1 MAKKRLDFKA
11 LLLNHGEKFGAAL
24 IGVLAVTGLAT
35 ANWSACSRL
44 ESELKEAANKTKE
57 AWNSPSNVMS
67 EEKKTLFDST
77 PEVEVLAN
85 RMASPNE
92 DIEQFAWVRHL
103 NEPINSVKEKLAPV
117 IVLPPESPESTL
129 VTFALVQKPDDEEAA
144 DAETMTESA
153 DEPEEKD
160 AADKDL
166 ADLFGDNKKS
176 GVGVPGGYPGAD
188 AAGGIM
194 PGGPGAGAAGYPGG
208 TVAGDGYP
216 VGGSGMGSGMGMGP
230 GMAMGMGPGGSGMI
244 GMPES
249 LDGYGMGGYMGM
261 EGGMGAAVAERKIRS
276 CSGVSVRAVFDLY
289 KQTNMLAEA
298 LHIPAKDGQRYI
310 DFVNLEIQRKAAVPG
325 ADPWGGEWE
334 QLSLKDIAEILEE
347 AAYNDRDIVNPSVV
361 RSEITMPLPGRAAG
375 NWTPANASHKR
386 LEEFQLSDE
395 EKELIDRHQA
405 KLLEEANTM
414 KAMLPPAQAKSEGF
428 RKWGLASQ
436 DLGTALGGSGMNVS
450 GTMFSDYQSSMNTP
464 LPEGAEGQGQ
474 QLNKDPRFKTKED
487 LEKFLNSTL
496 VANRLLL
503 VRFMDF
509 TCDQGNSY
517 RYRVRLEMRNPTFNM
532 PVDELEQPELA
543 SQKTI
548 FSGWSEPTEPVFVP
562 GSYRYYTQKV
572 DSRPRVDEV
581 AQLSMYYQ
589 HETAGTPVMASL
601 RVPVGVRIGG
611 KQSLDVVDLGK
622 STLEPQEIELKS
634 LDYLASVTEAPR
646 ISASEFPELRDILK
660 GVPGGRVIPDR
671 ISVIDSTGAIV
682 SRYVGDKVNGGNKAI
697 SEADDLAV
705 AKFVLETYKHFR
717 VDEAAAAIGLPYG
730 AEGGSADPSM
740 MGSGAMMGMG
750 ADYMGAAGPGSSLGS
765 SRSSRSS
772 RRGKANR
779 PGGGASA
786 AP

>member
-1 MAKKRLDFKA
+1 
-11 LLLNHGEKFGAAL
+11 
-24 IGVLAVTGLAT
+24 
-35 ANWSACSRL
+35 
-44 ESELKEAANKTKE
+44 
-57 AWNSPSNVMS
+57 
-67 EEKKTLFDST
+67 
-77 PEVEVLAN
+77 
-85 RMASPNE
+85 
-92 DIEQFAWVRHL
+92 
-103 NEPINSVKEKLAPV
+103 
-117 IVLPPESPESTL
+117 
-129 VTFALVQKPDDEEAA
+129 
-144 DAETMTESA
+144 
-153 DEPEEKD
+153 
-160 AADKDL
+160 
-166 ADLFGDNKKS
+166 
-176 GVGVPGGYPGAD
+176 
-188 AAGGIM
+188 
-194 PGGPGAGAAGYPGG
+194 
-208 TVAGDGYP
+208 
-216 VGGSGMGSGMGMGP
+216 
-230 GMAMGMGPGGSGMI
+230 
-244 GMPES
+244 
-249 LDGYGMGGYMGM
+249 
-261 EGGMGAAVAERKIRS
+261 
-276 CSGVSVRAVFDLY
+276 
-289 KQTNMLAEA
+289 MLAEA

-405 KLLEEANTM
+405 KLLEEANKM

-436 DLGTALGGSGMNVS
+436 DLGTALGGGGMSVS
-450 GTMFSDYQSSMNTP
+450 GTMFSDYQSSMNTA

-717 VDEAAAAIGLPYG
+717 ADEAAAAIGLPYG

-740 MGSGAMMGMG
+740 MGPGAMMMGMG

>member
-1 MAKKRLDFKA
+1 MAKKRLDLKA
-11 LLLNHGEKFGAAL
+11 MFLNHGEKFGAGV

-44 ESELKEAANKTKE
+44 ESELKDAANKTKE
-57 AWNSPSNVMS
+57 TWNSPANVIS
-67 EEKKTLFDST
+67 EEKKSLFDST
-77 PEVEVLAN
+77 PDVEAMAN

-103 NEPINSVKEKLAPV
+103 NEPIISVREKLAPV
-117 IVLPPESPESTL
+117 VVLAPESPESTL
-129 VTFALVQKPDDEEAA
+129 VTFALVQKPDEEDEA
-144 DAETMTESA
+144 DAETMTEKA
-153 DEPEEKD
+153 DEPEEK

-188 AAGGIM
+188 GTTSGLLGGA
-194 PGGPGAGAAGYPGG
+194 PGAEAGYPGG
-208 TVAGDGYP
+208 GFPGGAGIGGEGYPAGGGIGMGMMPGGAGMMEGLDGY
-216 VGGSGMGSGMGMGP
+216 GSGGYMGMGMG
-230 GMAMGMGPGGSGMI
+230 
-244 GMPES
+244 
-249 LDGYGMGGYMGM
+249 MGM
-261 EGGMGAAVAERKIRS
+261 EGGMGATVVERKIRS
-276 CSGVSVRAVFDLY
+276 CAGVSVRAVFDLY
-289 KQTNMLAEA
+289 KQTNMLADA
-298 LHIPAKDGQRYI
+298 LHIPAKDVQRYI

-325 ADPWGGEWE
+325 ADPWSGEWE
-334 QLSLKDIAEILEE
+334 QLPLKDIAEILEE

-361 RSEITMPLPGRAAG
+361 RSEITMPLPPRAAG

-395 EKELIDRHQA
+395 EKDLIDRHQA
-405 KLLEEANTM
+405 KLLEEANKL
-414 KAMLPPAQAKSEGF
+414 KAMLPPEQAKSEGF

-436 DLGTALGGSGMNVS
+436 DLGTALGSGGMNVS
-450 GTMFSDYQSSMNTP
+450 GTMFTDYQSSLNM
-464 LPEGAEGQGQ
+464 GAAEGVEAENQK
-474 QLNKDPRFKTKED
+474 LKKDPRFKTKED

-548 FSGWSEPTEPVFVP
+548 FSGWSESTEPVFVP
-562 GSYRYYTQKV
+562 GAYRYYTQKV
-572 DSRPRVDEV
+572 DSRPKVDEV
-581 AQLSMYYQ
+581 AQLSMFYQ
-589 HETAGTPVMASL
+589 HETAGTPVMANL

-634 LDYLASVTEAPR
+634 MDYLASVTEAPR
-646 ISASEFPELRDILK
+646 ISSSEFPDLRDILK
-660 GVPGGRVIPDR
+660 SVAGGRVIPDR
-671 ISVIDSTGAIV
+671 ISVIDSSGAIV
-682 SRYVGDKVNGGNKAI
+682 SRYVGDKVNGGNKEI
-697 SEADDLAV
+697 SEADDMAV
-705 AKFVLETYKHFR
+705 TKFVLETYKHFR
-717 VDEAAAAIGLPYG
+717 ADEAAAGLGLPYG
-730 AEGGSADPSM
+730 AEGAAMEGGM
-740 MGSGAMMGMG
+740 MPPGGMGMGMG
-750 ADYMGAAGPGSSLGS
+750 ADYMGSAGPGSSLGS

-772 RRGKANR
+772 GRRGKGSR
-779 PGGGASA
+779 SGGTTY
-786 AP
+786 P

>member
-11 LLLNHGEKFGAAL
+11 LLLNHGEKFGAAV

-57 AWNSPSNVMS
+57 AWNSPTNVMS
-67 EEKKTLFDST
+67 EEKKKLFDST

-103 NEPINSVKEKLAPV
+103 NEPIHSVKEKLAPV

-129 VTFALVQKPDDEEAA
+129 VTFALVQKPDDDEAA
-144 DAETMTESA
+144 DTEITTESSNK
-153 DEPEEKD
+153 PEEKS

-166 ADLFGDNKKS
+166 ADLFGNNKNS
-176 GVGVPGGYPGAD
+176 GAGLGGGYPGAD
-188 AAGGIM
+188 AAGGVM
-194 PGGPGAGAAGYPGG
+194 PGSPGAAGYPTAGYPGG
-208 TVAGDGYP
+208 GVGADGYP
-216 VGGSGMGSGMGMGP
+216 VGGGGLGMGMGMMAGGP
-230 GMAMGMGPGGSGMI
+230 GMM

-261 EGGMGAAVAERKIRS
+261 EGAMGAAAVERKVRS
-276 CSGVSVRAVFDLY
+276 CAGVSVRAVFDLY
-289 KQTNMLAEA
+289 KQTNMLADA

-325 ADPWGGEWE
+325 ADPWAGEWE
-334 QLSLKDIAEILEE
+334 ELSLKDIAEILEE

-405 KLLEEANTM
+405 KLLEEANKM

-436 DLGTALGGSGMNVS
+436 DLGTALGGGMSVS
-450 GTMFSDYQSSMNTP
+450 GTMFTDYQSSMNAP
-464 LPEGAEGQGQ
+464 LPEGSENQGQ
-474 QLNKDPRFKTKED
+474 KLKKDPRFKTKED

-509 TCDQGNSY
+509 TCEQGNSY

-562 GSYRYYTQKV
+562 GAYRYYTQKV

-589 HETAGTPVMASL
+589 HETAGTPVMANL

-634 LDYLASVTEAPR
+634 MDYLASVTEAPR
-646 ISASEFPELRDILK
+646 LSASDFPELKDILK

-671 ISVIDSTGAIV
+671 ISVVDSTGAIV

-717 VDEAAAAIGLPYG
+717 ADEAAAAIGLPYG
-730 AEGGSADPSM
+730 AEGGVADPSM
-740 MGSGAMMGMG
+740 MGSASMMMGMG

-772 RRGKANR
+772 RRGKSNR
-779 PGGGASA
+779 QGGGASA

>member
-35 ANWSACSRL
+35 ANWSGCSRL

-67 EEKKTLFDST
+67 EEKKALFDST

-103 NEPINSVKEKLAPV
+103 NEPIHSVKEKLAPV

-144 DAETMTESA
+144 DSETMTESTE
-153 DEPEEKD
+153 EPEEKN
-160 AADKDL
+160 AADQDL

-176 GVGVPGGYPGAD
+176 GVGVPGGYPGAE

-194 PGGPGAGAAGYPGG
+194 PGGAGAAGYPTAGYPGG
-208 TVAGDGYP
+208 AGSDGYA
-216 VGGSGMGSGMGMGP
+216 VGGP
-230 GMAMGMGPGGSGMI
+230 GMDMMGGGAGMM

-261 EGGMGAAVAERKIRS
+261 EGGMGAAVVERKVRS
-276 CSGVSVRAVFDLY
+276 CAGVSVRAVFDLY
-289 KQTNMLAEA
+289 KQTNMLSEA

-325 ADPWGGEWE
+325 ADPWAGEWE

-405 KLLEEANTM
+405 KLLEEANKL

-436 DLGTALGGSGMNVS
+436 DLGTALGGGMNVS
-450 GTMFSDYQSSMNTP
+450 GTMFSDYQSSMNAP
-464 LPEGAEGQGQ
+464 LPEGAEGQPMK
-474 QLNKDPRFKTKED
+474 KDPRFKTKED

-509 TCDQGNSY
+509 TCEQGNSY

-548 FSGWSEPTEPVFVP
+548 FSGWSVPTDPVFVP
-562 GSYRYYTQKV
+562 GAYRYYTQKV

-622 STLEPQEIELKS
+622 STLEPQEIEFKS

-646 ISASEFPELRDILK
+646 ISASEFPQLRDILK

-671 ISVIDSTGAIV
+671 ISVVDSTGAIV
-682 SRYVGDKVNGGNKAI
+682 SRYVGDTINGGNKAI
-697 SEADDLAV
+697 SQEDDLAV
-705 AKFVLETYKHFR
+705 TNFVLKTYEHFR
-717 VDEAAAAIGLPYG
+717 ADQAAAIGLPYG
-730 AEGGSADPSM
+730 AEGGMADPSM
-740 MGSGAMMGMG
+740 MGSGAMMMGMG

-772 RRGKANR
+772 RRGKSNR
-779 PGGGASA
+779 PGAGSSA

>member
-11 LLLNHGEKFGAAL
+11 LLLNHGEKFGAAV

-57 AWNSPSNVMS
+57 AWNSPSNVLS

-103 NEPINSVKEKLAPV
+103 NEPIHSVKEKLAPV

-144 DAETMTESA
+144 DAETMTESP
-153 DEPEEKD
+153 DEPEEKN

-176 GVGVPGGYPGAD
+176 GAGVPGGSPGAD

-194 PGGPGAGAAGYPGG
+194 PGGAGAAGYPGG
-208 TVAGDGYP
+208 AVAADGYP
-216 VGGSGMGSGMGMGP
+216 AGGPGMGMMSGGA
-230 GMAMGMGPGGSGMI
+230 GMM

-249 LDGYGMGGYMGM
+249 LDGYGMGGYMGT

-310 DFVNLEIQRKAAVPG
+310 DFVNLEIQRKAAGAG
-325 ADPWGGEWE
+325 ADPWAGEWE

-386 LEEFQLSDE
+386 LDEFQLSDE

-405 KLLEEANTM
+405 KLLEEANKM

-436 DLGTALGGSGMNVS
+436 DLGTALGGGMNVS
-450 GTMFSDYQSSMNTP
+450 GTMFSDYQSSQNAP
-464 LPEGAEGQGQ
+464 LPEGTEAAEGQGQ
-474 QLNKDPRFKTKED
+474 QLKKDPRFKTKED

-548 FSGWSEPTEPVFVP
+548 FSEWSKPTEPVFVP
-562 GSYRYYTQKV
+562 GAYRYYTQKV

-601 RVPVGVRIGG
+601 RVPVGIRIGG

-634 LDYLASVTEAPR
+634 LDYLTSVTEAPR

-671 ISVIDSTGAIV
+671 ISVVDSTGAIV
-682 SRYVGDKVNGGNKAI
+682 SRYVGDKVDGGNKEI

-705 AKFVLETYKHFR
+705 TKFVLETYKHFR
-717 VDEAAAAIGLPYG
+717 ADEAAATTGLPYG
-730 AEGGSADPSM
+730 SEGASMDPGM

-750 ADYMGAAGPGSSLGS
+750 ADYMGGSGPGSSLGS
-765 SRSSRSS
+765 SRSSSSSS
-772 RRGKANR
+772 RRGKSNR

>member
-11 LLLNHGEKFGAAL
+11 LFLNHGEKFGAGL

-35 ANWSACSRL
+35 ANWSSCSRL

-57 AWNSPSNVMS
+57 TWNSPANMIS
-67 EEKKTLFDST
+67 EEKKKLFDST
-77 PEVEVLAN
+77 PDVEAMAN

-103 NEPINSVKEKLAPV
+103 NEPIISVREKLAPV
-117 IVLPPESPESTL
+117 VVLPPESPESTL
-129 VTFALVQKPDDEEAA
+129 VTFALVQKPDEEE
-144 DAETMTESA
+144 DAESETMTDKA
-153 DEPEEKD
+153 DEPEEK

-166 ADLFGDNKKS
+166 ADLFGDNKKN
-176 GVGVPGGYPGAD
+176 GVGVPGAEGAMAGLPGGAPGLQGLGFPGGAGGGGESYP
-188 AAGGIM
+188 AAGGPGM
-194 PGGPGAGAAGYPGG
+194 GMMAGGPG
-208 TVAGDGYP
+208 
-216 VGGSGMGSGMGMGP
+216 MP
-230 GMAMGMGPGGSGMI
+230 GMMEG
-244 GMPES
+244 
-249 LDGYGMGGYMGM
+249 LDGYGSGGYMGMGM
-261 EGGMGAAVAERKIRS
+261 EGGMGAAVAVERKVRS
-276 CSGVSVRAVFDLY
+276 CAGVSVRAVFDLY
-289 KQTNMLAEA
+289 RQTNMLAEA

-325 ADPWGGEWE
+325 ADPWAGEWE
-334 QLSLKDIAEILEE
+334 QLPLKDIAEILEE

-361 RSEITMPLPGRAAG
+361 RSEITMPLPARAAG

-395 EKELIDRHQA
+395 EKDLIDRHQA
-405 KLLEEANTM
+405 RLLEEANKL
-414 KAMLPPAQAKSEGF
+414 KAMLPPEQAKSEGF

-436 DLGTALGGSGMNVS
+436 DLGTALGGGMGVS
-450 GTMFSDYQSSMNTP
+450 GAMFSDYQSSMNAA
-464 LPEGAEGQGQ
+464 PEGAEVEGQ
-474 QLNKDPRFKTKED
+474 QPKRDPRFKTKED
-487 LEKFLNSTL
+487 LEKFLNNTL

-543 SQKTI
+543 SQKSI
-548 FSGWSEPTEPVFVP
+548 FSGWSEPTEPVYVP
-562 GSYRYYTQKV
+562 GAYRYYTQKV

-581 AQLSMYYQ
+581 AQLSMFYQ

-611 KQSLDVVDLGK
+611 KQSIDVVDLGK

-660 GVPGGRVIPDR
+660 GIPGGRVIPDR
-671 ISVIDSTGAIV
+671 ISVVDSNGAIT
-682 SRYVGDKVNGGNKAI
+682 SRYVGDKVNGGNKPI
-697 SEADDLAV
+697 SETDDLAV
-705 AKFVLETYKHFR
+705 TKFVLDTYSHFR
-717 VDEAAAAIGLPYG
+717 ADEAAAAIGLPYG
-730 AEGGSADPSM
+730 VEGAAMDPGM
-740 MGSGAMMGMG
+740 MGAGSGPMMGMG
-750 ADYMGAAGPGSSLGS
+750 ADYMGSSGPGSSLGS

-772 RRGKANR
+772 GRRGKGSR
-779 PGGGASA
+779 SGSGSGA

>member
-11 LLLNHGEKFGAAL
+11 LLLNHGEKLGVGV

-44 ESELKEAANKTKE
+44 ESELREAAIKTKD
-57 AWNSPSNVMS
+57 AWNSPNNVIT
-67 EEKKTLFDST
+67 EEKKKLFDST
-77 PEVEVLAN
+77 PDVEAMAN

-103 NEPINSVKEKLAPV
+103 NEPINTVREKLAPV

-144 DAETMTESA
+144 EDEGMTEKSV
-153 DEPEEKD
+153 EPEATKE
-160 AADKDL
+160 ADKDL

-176 GVGVPGGYPGAD
+176 GIGAQGSFPGAD
-188 AAGGIM
+188 GAALGI
-194 PGGPGAGAAGYPGG
+194 PGGGASAADGYPQGSYPG
-208 TVAGDGYP
+208 SSGGDGYP
-216 VGGSGMGSGMGMGP
+216 VGGSGGMGMMA
-230 GMAMGMGPGGSGMI
+230 GMAGMAGGM
-244 GMPES
+244 EA
-249 LDGYGMGGYMGM
+249 LDGYGGGGYMGGYPGM
-261 EGGMGAAVAERKIRS
+261 EGGTGVAAVERKVRS
-276 CSGVSVRAVFDLY
+276 CAGVSVRAVFDLY

-298 LHIPAKDGQRYI
+298 LHIPPKEGQRYI
-310 DFVNLEIQRKAAVPG
+310 DFVNLEIQRQSAVSG
-325 ADPWGGEWE
+325 ADPWSGEWE
-334 QLSLKDIAEILEE
+334 ELSLKDIAEILEE

-361 RSEITMPLPGRAAG
+361 RSEITMPLPARAAG

-395 EKELIDRHQA
+395 EKDLIDRHQA
-405 KLLEEANTM
+405 KLLEEANKL
-414 KAMLPPAQAKSEGF
+414 KAMLPPEQAKSEGF

-436 DLGTALGGSGMNVS
+436 DLGTALGGGMNMS
-450 GTMFSDYQSSMNTP
+450 GSMFSDYQSSMNVASGPGT
-464 LPEGAEGQGQ
+464 EGAEGEDQ
-474 QLNKDPRFKTKED
+474 QLKKDPRFKTKEE

-543 SQKTI
+543 SQKTV
-548 FSGWSEPTEPVFVP
+548 FSGWSEPTAPVFVP
-562 GSYRYYTQKV
+562 GAYRYYTQKV
-572 DSRPRVDEV
+572 DSRARVDEV
-581 AQLSMYYQ
+581 AQLSMFYQ
-589 HETAGTPVMASL
+589 HETAGTPVMANL

-660 GVPGGRVIPDR
+660 GVPGGRAIPDR
-671 ISVIDSTGAIV
+671 ISVVDSTGAIV
-682 SRYVGDKVNGGNKAI
+682 SRYVGDKVDGGNKQI
-697 SEADDLAV
+697 SEADDLAIT
-705 AKFVLETYKHFR
+705 KFVLETYKHFR
-717 VDEAAAAIGLPYG
+717 ADEAAAASGLPYG
-730 AEGGSADPSM
+730 AEGGSVDTGM
-740 MGSGAMMGMG
+740 MSSGAMMGMG
-750 ADYMGAAGPGSSLGS
+750 ADYTGSSGPGSSLGS

-772 RRGKANR
+772 SRRGKGSR
-779 PGGGASA
+779 PGGSKSSG
-786 AP
+786 P

>member
-1 MAKKRLDFKA
+1 MAKKRLDLKA
-11 LLLNHGEKFGAAL
+11 LFLNHGEKFGAGV
-24 IGVLAVTGLAT
+24 IGILAVTGLAT

-57 AWNSPSNVMS
+57 TWNSSANVIS
-67 EEKKTLFDST
+67 EEKKKLFDST
-77 PEVEVLAN
+77 PDVETMAN

-103 NEPINSVKEKLAPV
+103 NEPTISVREKLAPV
-117 IVLPPESPESTL
+117 VVLPPESPESTL
-129 VTFALVQKPDDEEAA
+129 VTFALVQKPDEED
-144 DAETMTESA
+144 DAEAETTTETS
-153 DEPEEKD
+153 DKPEEK

-166 ADLFGDNKKS
+166 ADLFGDNKKT

-188 AAGGIM
+188 GAA
-194 PGGPGAGAAGYPGG
+194 PGMLGAEAGYPGG
-208 TVAGDGYP
+208 AGGGGEGYVAGGA
-216 VGGSGMGSGMGMGP
+216 SGMGLMPGAPGMMEGLEGYGGAAYMGMEGV
-230 GMAMGMGPGGSGMI
+230 
-244 GMPES
+244 
-249 LDGYGMGGYMGM
+249 MGM
-261 EGGMGAAVAERKIRS
+261 EGGMGATAVERKVRS
-276 CSGVSVRAVFDLY
+276 CAGVSVRAVFDLY

-298 LHIPAKDGQRYI
+298 LHIPAKDVQRYI

-325 ADPWGGEWE
+325 VDPWSGEWE
-334 QLSLKDIAEILEE
+334 QLPLKDIAEILEE

-361 RSEITMPLPGRAAG
+361 RSEITMQLPARAAG

-395 EKELIDRHQA
+395 EKDLIDRHQA
-405 KLLEEANTM
+405 KLLEEANKL
-414 KAMLPPAQAKSEGF
+414 KAMLPPEQAKSEGF

-436 DLGTALGGSGMNVS
+436 DLGTALGGGGMSVS
-450 GTMFSDYQSSMNTP
+450 GSMFTDYQSSMNMAPGDGT
-464 LPEGAEGQGQ
+464 EAENQK
-474 QLNKDPRFKTKED
+474 LKKDPRFKTKED

-548 FSGWSEPTEPVFVP
+548 FSGWSEPTDPVFVP
-562 GSYRYYTQKV
+562 GAYRYYTQKV

-581 AQLSMYYQ
+581 AQLSMFYQ
-589 HETAGTPVMASL
+589 HETAGTPVMATL

-634 LDYLASVTEAPR
+634 MDYLASVTEAPR

-660 GVPGGRVIPDR
+660 GVTGGRVIPDR
-671 ISVIDSTGAIV
+671 ISVVDSSGALV

-697 SEADDLAV
+697 SEGDDLAMT
-705 AKFVLETYKHFR
+705 KFVLDTYKHFR
-717 VDEAAAAIGLPYG
+717 ADEAAAATGLPYG
-730 AEGGSADPSM
+730 ADGISMDPAM
-740 MGSGAMMGMG
+740 MSNGAMSMGMG
-750 ADYMGAAGPGSSLGS
+750 ADYMGSSGPGSSLGS

-772 RRGKANR
+772 SRRGRGSNSSGAQSSNPNR
-779 PGGGASA
+779 
-786 AP
+786 

>member
-1 MAKKRLDFKA
+1 MAKKRLDLKA
-11 LLLNHGEKFGAAL
+11 MFLNHGEKFGAGV
-24 IGVLAVTGLAT
+24 IGILAVTGLAT

-44 ESELKEAANKTKE
+44 ESELKDAANKTKE
-57 AWNSPSNVMS
+57 TWNSPANVIS
-67 EEKKTLFDST
+67 EEKKNLFDST
-77 PEVEVLAN
+77 PDVEAMAN

-103 NEPINSVKEKLAPV
+103 NEPIISVREKLAPV
-117 IVLPPESPESTL
+117 VVLPPESPESTL
-129 VTFALVQKPDDEEAA
+129 VTFALVQKPDEEDDAE
-144 DAETMTESA
+144 AETMTEKA
-153 DEPEEKD
+153 DEPEEK

-166 ADLFGDNKKS
+166 ADLFGDNKKT
-176 GVGVPGGYPGAD
+176 GAGVPGGFPGAD
-188 AAGGIM
+188 GAALGM
-194 PGGPGAGAAGYPGG
+194 PGAEAGYPGAA
-208 TVAGDGYP
+208 AG
-216 VGGSGMGSGMGMGP
+216 GGEGFMAGGALGMGM
-230 GMAMGMGPGGSGMI
+230 MPGGAGMME
-244 GMPES
+244 G
-249 LDGYGMGGYMGM
+249 LDGYGSSGYGGEGYMGM
-261 EGGMGAAVAERKIRS
+261 EGGMGATVVERKVRS
-276 CSGVSVRAVFDLY
+276 CAGVSVRAVFDLY

-298 LHIPAKDGQRYI
+298 LHIPAKDVQRYI

-325 ADPWGGEWE
+325 LDPWAGEWE
-334 QLSLKDIAEILEE
+334 QLPLKDIAEILEE

-361 RSEITMPLPGRAAG
+361 RSEITMQLPSRAAG

-395 EKELIDRHQA
+395 EKDLIDRHQA
-405 KLLEEANTM
+405 RMLEEANKL
-414 KAMLPPAQAKSEGF
+414 KAMLPPEQAKSEGF

-436 DLGTALGGSGMNVS
+436 DLGTALGSGGMNVS
-450 GTMFSDYQSSMNTP
+450 GAMFSDYQSSLDM
-464 LPEGAEGQGQ
+464 GAGDGTEAESQK
-474 QLNKDPRFKTKED
+474 LKKDPRFKTKED

-562 GSYRYYTQKV
+562 GAYRYYTQKV

-581 AQLSMYYQ
+581 AQLSMFYQ
-589 HETAGTPVMASL
+589 HDTAGTPVMATL

-611 KQSLDVVDLGK
+611 KQNLDVVDLGK
-622 STLEPQEIELKS
+622 SSLEPQEIELKS
-634 LDYLASVTEAPR
+634 MDYLASVTEAPR
-646 ISASEFPELRDILK
+646 ISPSEFPELRDILK
-660 GVPGGRVIPDR
+660 GVAGGRLISDR
-671 ISVIDSTGAIV
+671 ISVVDSSGAVV

-705 AKFVLETYKHFR
+705 TKFVLETYKHFR
-717 VDEAAAAIGLPYG
+717 ADEAAAAAGLPYG
-730 AEGGSADPSM
+730 AEGASMDPGM
-740 MGSGAMMGMG
+740 MSSGAMGMGMGMG
-750 ADYMGAAGPGSSLGS
+750 ADYMGSSGPGSSLGS

-772 RRGKANR
+772 SRRGKSSNSSGAQSSNPNR
-779 PGGGASA
+779 
-786 AP
+786 

>member
-11 LLLNHGEKFGAAL
+11 LLLNHGEKFGAAM

-44 ESELKEAANKTKE
+44 ESELKDAANKTKE

-67 EEKKTLFDST
+67 EEKKALFDST

-103 NEPINSVKEKLAPV
+103 NEPIHSVKEKLAPV
-117 IVLPPESPESTL
+117 VVLPPESPEATL
-129 VTFALVQKPDDEEAA
+129 VTFALVQKPDDEEAT
-144 DAETMTESA
+144 DAETMTESS
-153 DEPEEKD
+153 DEPEEKN

-176 GVGVPGGYPGAD
+176 GLGVPGGYPGAD

-194 PGGPGAGAAGYPGG
+194 PGGAGAAGYPGG
-208 TVAGDGYP
+208 PVASDGYP
-216 VGGSGMGSGMGMGP
+216 VGGPGMGMGMMPGGP
-230 GMAMGMGPGGSGMI
+230 GMM

-249 LDGYGMGGYMGM
+249 LDGYGMGGYDMGGYMGM
-261 EGGMGAAVAERKIRS
+261 EGGMGAAVVERKVRS
-276 CSGVSVRAVFDLY
+276 CAGVSVRAVFDLY

-310 DFVNLEIQRKAAVPG
+310 DFVNLEIQRQAAVPG
-325 ADPWGGEWE
+325 VDPWAGEWE

-405 KLLEEANTM
+405 KLLEEANKR

-436 DLGTALGGSGMNVS
+436 DLGTALGGGMNVS
-450 GTMFSDYQSSMNTP
+450 GTMFSDYQSAMNAP

-474 QLNKDPRFKTKED
+474 PLKKDPRFKTKED

-509 TCDQGNSY
+509 TCDHGNSY

-543 SQKTI
+543 SQRTI
-548 FSGWSEPTEPVFVP
+548 FSGWSKPTDPVFVP

-622 STLEPQEIELKS
+622 STLEPQEIEFKS

-646 ISASEFPELRDILK
+646 ISAAEFPELRDILK

-671 ISVIDSTGAIV
+671 VSVVDSTGAIV

-705 AKFVLETYKHFR
+705 AKFVLDTYKHFR
-717 VDEAAAAIGLPYG
+717 IDEAAAAIGLPYG
-730 AEGGSADPSM
+730 SEGAMADPAM
-740 MGSGAMMGMG
+740 MGSGAMMMGMG
-750 ADYMGAAGPGSSLGS
+750 ADYMGTAGPGSSLGS

-772 RRGKANR
+772 RRGKTNR
-779 PGGGASA
+779 PGAGTSA

>member
-67 EEKKTLFDST
+67 EEKKLFFDST

-103 NEPINSVKEKLAPV
+103 NEPINRVREKLAPV
-117 IVLPPESPESTL
+117 VVLPPESPEATL
-129 VTFALVQKPDDEEAA
+129 VTFALVQKPDEEDTT
-144 DAETMTESA
+144 DAETMTETSA
-153 DEPEEKD
+153 EPEEKS
-160 AADKDL
+160 AADQDL

-176 GVGVPGGYPGAD
+176 GAGVPGGYPGAD
-188 AAGGIM
+188 LAGGIL
-194 PGGPGAGAAGYPGG
+194 PGGAGPAGYPAGGYPGG
-208 TVAGDGYP
+208 PVAADGYP
-216 VGGSGMGSGMGMGP
+216 VGGGGMGLM
-230 GMAMGMGPGGSGMI
+230 PGGAGMM

-249 LDGYGMGGYMGM
+249 LDGYGMGGYPGM
-261 EGGMGAAVAERKIRS
+261 EGAMGTAVAERKVRS
-276 CSGVSVRAVFDLY
+276 CAGVSVRAVFDLY

-325 ADPWGGEWE
+325 ADPWAGEWE

-361 RSEITMPLPGRAAG
+361 RSEITMPLPSRAAG

-405 KLLEEANTM
+405 KLLEEANKM

-436 DLGTALGGSGMNVS
+436 DLGTALNGGMNVS
-450 GTMFSDYQSSMNTP
+450 STMFSDYQSSMNAT
-464 LPEGAEGQGQ
+464 LPEGGEEQGQ
-474 QLNKDPRFKTKED
+474 KLKKDPRFKTKED

-548 FSGWSEPTEPVFVP
+548 FSSWSEPTEPVFVP
-562 GSYRYYTQKV
+562 GAYRYYTQKV

-581 AQLSMYYQ
+581 AQLSMFYQ

-601 RVPVGVRIGG
+601 RIPVGVRIGG
-611 KQSLDVVDLGK
+611 KQSLEVVDLGK
-622 STLEPQEIELKS
+622 SKLEPQEIEFKS
-634 LDYLASVTEAPR
+634 QDYLASVSEAPR
-646 ISASEFPELRDILK
+646 VSASEFPGLKDLLK
-660 GVPGGRVIPDR
+660 GVSGGRLIPDR

-697 SEADDLAV
+697 SESDDLAL
-705 AKFVLETYKHFR
+705 AKGVLKIYEHFR
-717 VDEAAAAIGLPYG
+717 ADAAASAIGVPYG
-730 AEGGSADPSM
+730 AEGGMVDPSM
-740 MGSGAMMGMG
+740 MGAGAMMMGMG
-750 ADYMGAAGPGSSLGS
+750 ADYMGTSGPGSSLGS

-772 RRGKANR
+772 KRAKTNR
-779 PGGGASA
+779 TGGSV

>member
-57 AWNSPSNVMS
+57 AWNSPSNIMS
-67 EEKKTLFDST
+67 EEKKAVFDST

-103 NEPINSVKEKLAPV
+103 NEPIHSVKEKLAPV
-117 IVLPPESPESTL
+117 VVLSPESPESTL
-129 VTFALVQKPDDEEAA
+129 VTFALVQKPDDEEAG
-144 DAETMTESA
+144 DAETMTESS
-153 DEPEEKD
+153 DKPEEKN

-176 GVGVPGGYPGAD
+176 GAGVPGGYPGAD

-194 PGGPGAGAAGYPGG
+194 PGGAAAAGYPGG
-208 TVAGDGYP
+208 AMAADGYP
-216 VGGSGMGSGMGMGP
+216 AGASGMGMG
-230 GMAMGMGPGGSGMI
+230 MGMMPGRAGMM

-261 EGGMGAAVAERKIRS
+261 EGGMGAAVIERKVRS
-276 CSGVSVRAVFDLY
+276 CAGVSVRAVFDLY

-325 ADPWGGEWE
+325 ADPWAGEWE

-405 KLLEEANTM
+405 KLLEEANKM

-436 DLGTALGGSGMNVS
+436 DLGTALGGGGMTVS
-450 GTMFSDYQSSMNTP
+450 GTMFSDYQSSMNTA

-474 QLNKDPRFKTKED
+474 QLKKDPRFKTKED

-562 GSYRYYTQKV
+562 GAYRYYTQKV

-622 STLEPQEIELKS
+622 STLEPQEIEFKS
-634 LDYLASVTEAPR
+634 LDYLASVSEAPR
-646 ISASEFPELRDILK
+646 ISASEFPELRDIMK

-682 SRYVGDKVNGGNKAI
+682 SRYVGDKVNGGTKAI
-697 SEADDLAV
+697 SESDDLTV
-705 AKFVLETYKHFR
+705 AKFVLDTYKHFR
-717 VDEAAAAIGLPYG
+717 ADEAAAAIGLPYG
-730 AEGGSADPSM
+730 AEGGMVDPSM
-740 MGSGAMMGMG
+740 MASGAMMMGMG
-750 ADYMGAAGPGSSLGS
+750 ADYTGAAGPGSSLGS

-779 PGGGASA
+779 QGAGA

>member
-11 LLLNHGEKFGAAL
+11 LLLNHGEKFGAAM
-24 IGVLAVTGLAT
+24 ISVLAVTGLAT

-44 ESELKEAANKTKE
+44 ESELKDAANKTKE
-57 AWNSPSNVMS
+57 AWNSPTNVMS
-67 EEKKTLFDST
+67 EEKKALFDST

-103 NEPINSVKEKLAPV
+103 NEPIHSVKEKLAPV
-117 IVLPPESPESTL
+117 VVLPPESPEATL

-144 DAETMTESA
+144 DAETMTEST
-153 DEPEEKD
+153 DEPEEKS

-176 GVGVPGGYPGAD
+176 GLGAPGGYPGAD

-194 PGGPGAGAAGYPGG
+194 PGGAGAAGYPGG
-208 TVAGDGYP
+208 PVAADGYA
-216 VGGSGMGSGMGMGP
+216 VGGPGMGMGMMPGGP
-230 GMAMGMGPGGSGMI
+230 GMM

-249 LDGYGMGGYMGM
+249 LDGYGMGGYDMGGYMGM
-261 EGGMGAAVAERKIRS
+261 EGGMGAPVVERKIRS
-276 CSGVSVRAVFDLY
+276 CAGVSVRAVFDLY

-310 DFVNLEIQRKAAVPG
+310 DFVNLEIQRQAAVPG
-325 ADPWGGEWE
+325 ADPWAGEWE

-405 KLLEEANTM
+405 KLLEEANKL

-436 DLGTALGGSGMNVS
+436 DLGTALGGGGMSVS
-450 GTMFSDYQSSMNTP
+450 GTMFSDYQSSMNAP
-464 LPEGAEGQGQ
+464 LPEGSEGQGQ
-474 QLNKDPRFKTKED
+474 QLKKDPRFKTKEE

-548 FSGWSEPTEPVFVP
+548 FSGWSEPTVPVFVP
-562 GSYRYYTQKV
+562 GAYRYYTQKV

-671 ISVIDSTGAIV
+671 VSVVDSTGAIV
-682 SRYVGDKVNGGNKAI
+682 SRYVGDKINGGNKAI

-705 AKFVLETYKHFR
+705 AKFVLDTYKHFR
-717 VDEAAAAIGLPYG
+717 VDESAAAVGLPYG
-730 AEGGSADPSM
+730 SEGAMADPAM

-750 ADYMGAAGPGSSLGS
+750 ADYMGTAGPGSSLGS

-772 RRGKANR
+772 RRGKTNR
-779 PGGGASA
+779 PGAGASA